1 MDGEHE
7 DDSDDDGD
15 EGGGHVVDDG
25 PRPRRPDA
33 DLSKAAVAVMRL
45 DTMSGRIRHCGRT
58 RVCKWQDDE
67 TV

>member
-25 PRPRRPDA
+25 PQTQAPRSRF
-33 DLSKAAVAVMRL
+33 VQGG
-45 DTMSGRIRHCGRT
+45 SGRDETGHDE
-58 RVCKWQDDE
+58 WQDQALRKNE
-67 TV
+67 SV